1 MIQDNIRSIGFKQ
14 TKRKDA
20 RLADINKVQG
30 LKKILDQD
38 FKSWSNFNN
47 WKTNKPAAQF
57 IVARAIDVNKG
68 RKIDI
73 RCGCCDYIG
82 EFPKDLDIRGG
93 NLSCYAIKTQWI
105 IEKVIEEVKVTPSY
119 KGMKPED
126 FN

>member
-38 FKSWSNFNN
+38 FESWSNFNN
-47 WKTNKPAAQF
+47 WNNNKPAAQF

-68 RKIDI
+68 KKVDI
-73 RCGCCDYIG
+73 RCGCCEYVKVLPDDLKFKTNG
-82 EFPKDLDIRGG
+82 KD
-93 NLSCYAIKTQWI
+93 CYGIKTKWI

>member
-47 WKTNKPAAQF
+47 WNTNKPAAQF

-68 RKIDI
+68 RKVDI
-73 RCGCCDYIG
+73 RCGCCEYVKGLPDDMKSKSMG
-82 EFPKDLDIRGG
+82 KDCYGTKTAYMVYKVLDE
-93 NLSCYAIKTQWI
+93 IKEAKKMRDSDGTY
-105 IEKVIEEVKVTPSY
+105 TA
-119 KGMKPED
+119 
-126 FN
+126 